1 MTMAASGVPSPQPSP
16 VATGQGVVVESLT
29 SSKLAQS
36 IRFGSLTL
44 VADEPLEAGGE
55 DRGPGPYEL
64 LLGALG
70 ACTSMTLQLYARRKG
85 WQLERVQV
93 HLSHSR
99 IHADDCVD
107 CETKEGYLDE
117 IRKDIVVSGPLTDEQ
132 RQRLLEIADR
142 CPVNQTLKHEVRI
155 VGSIANG

>member
-1 MTMAASGVPSPQPSP
+1 VSEVTVQSTT
-16 VATGQGVVVESLT
+16 AT
-29 SSKLAQS
+29 KLAQS
-36 IRFGSLTL
+36 IRFGRLTL
-44 VADEPLEAGGE
+44 VADEPWEDGGE

-85 WQLERVQV
+85 WPLERVQV

-99 IHADDCVD
+99 IHAADCAD

-132 RQRLLEIADR
+132 RERLLQIADR
-142 CPVNQTLKHEVRI
+142 CPVHQTLTHEIRI
-155 VGSIANG
+155 IGSISGG

>member
-1 MTMAASGVPSPQPSP
+1 MDRQVPSPQLFP
-16 VATGQGVVVESLT
+16 AAAGQRVSVESLT
-29 SSKLAQS
+29 AGKLAQS
-36 IRFGSLTL
+36 IRFGGLTL

-70 ACTSMTLQLYARRKG
+70 ACTSITLQLYARRKG
-85 WQLERVQV
+85 WPLEHVQV

-99 IHADDCVD
+99 IHAQDCAD

-117 IRKDIVVSGPLTDEQ
+117 IHKDIVVSGPLTDEQ
-132 RQRLLEIADR
+132 RQRLLEIADK

-155 VGSIANG
+155 IGSIANG